1 MTEREQLEQAIA
13 ALEAQRDSLGD
24 AVVDAAL
31 GPMRLQLAELERT
44 EHKPAPGFE
53 VERKLVTVMF
63 ADISGYTALTEK
75 LDPEAVRDLV
85 NACFDH
91 LVPIIEKYDGKVV
104 RFIGDEIMATFGA
117 PVVHENDPERALR
130 TALEMMDELATFNA
144 NYNIDMG
151 IHIGINTGLVIA
163 GGIGS
168 EGQQQYGVT
177 GDAVNLAARLR
188 DASERGEIYVG
199 PDTHRL
205 VAPLFRFERLE
216 PMQVKGKSEPVQV
229 YRLMRVKAQPGR
241 VRGLEMRG
249 IYSPLVGRDTQLATI
264 NERIQRLLEGQGGI
278 LMIIG
283 EAGAG
288 KSRLMAE
295 ARQRANNF
303 TGQWLEGRTLSFGQT
318 ISYWPFQEILW
329 AFADITD
336 EDSEAGAWDK
346 LEASLNNLFDEDT
359 LQVLPYLASLLS
371 LEVRGEYAERVKFLD
386 GEAMG
391 RQVFI
396 VMRRFVER
404 LARVKP
410 LVLVFEDLHWMDASS
425 AALVEHLLPLV
436 ERVPLLIC
444 GLSRPKRDSPSV
456 RLQTVAHQDYASRYN
471 EIVLDPLSDV
481 DSVQLVANLLAIDDL
496 PDSLRAMIVDKA
508 EGNPFFLEEII
519 RSLIDSGAVVRDP
532 VTRRWR
538 ATDQARMVTIPDT
551 VQGVI
556 MARIDRLDEEVKAVL
571 QKASVVG
578 RSFIYRVL
586 HALQQVENRLD
597 DHLAELLEMEL
608 IREKQ
613 RTPELEYIFKHAL
626 AQEATY
632 ESILMARRRELHAR
646 VAATIETLFAGRLEE
661 FYGLLAYH
669 YARAE
674 IWDKAQSYLMKAGD
688 QAGRVAADGEAL
700 AHYRQAMEAY
710 ERAFGETWEPLE
722 HAELERKISEA
733 LYRQGD
739 HAQAM
744 EHAQRGLEI
753 LCGWSIPGSTWGI
766 RLGILGQSLL
776 QIGHQLLPGVFL
788 GKGVDADRAA
798 AEEELRLYEPIF
810 WIEQPKAS
818 MLLILMVLRALN
830 HSERHNLPYGCIG
843 GYATVGFV
851 LDYLNLFSLANIY
864 YRRAWA
870 LAEDFGHPDIQARV
884 HHALAGHYLQM
895 GKPEEEI
902 DYLQRSSG
910 LYKEIGDLHNLGL
923 TLDALAMV
931 LCYQGKLSKALDIV
945 HELAPIGEEG
955 NIRLVQCLSGASMG
969 NTLMHMGRYGEVE
982 PYLKESL
989 RLAESIPSPANMIF
1003 NGGLLGRCYLYQGKF
1018 TTALETLHATQKT
1031 YQEFNA
1037 RRRWRFP
1044 FVNSLAETYLF
1055 AAENPEIAPGHSRS
1069 EWLKLAR
1076 DACRDAMK
1084 VGRGCRMG
1092 LPEAMRLQGTCEWLR
1107 GRRGAAERWW
1117 HQGLSFAVRNG
1128 IGFDE
1133 AMIHLEMGCR
1143 LDEREHLEKA
1153 AALFEEMGS
1162 EYNLGLAR
1170 GALEASGNAL

>member
-1 MTEREQLEQAIA
+1 MSAREQLELAIA

-31 GPMRLQLAELERT
+31 GPMRLQLAELKRAENKT
-44 EHKPAPGFE
+44 IPAYEG
-53 VERKLVTVMF
+53 ERKQVTVMF

-75 LDPEAVRDLV
+75 LDPEAVREIV

-91 LVPIIEKYDGKVV
+91 LVPIIEKYEGKVV

-117 PVVHENDPERALR
+117 PVAHENDPERALR
-130 TALEMMDELATFNA
+130 AALEMMDALARFIA
-144 NYNIDMG
+144 DHNIDMG
-151 IHIGINTGLVIA
+151 MHIGINTGLVIA

-188 DASERGEIYVG
+188 DASKRGEIYVG
-199 PDTHRL
+199 SVTHRL
-205 VAPLFRFERLE
+205 VAPLFEFEPLE
-216 PMQVKGKSEPVQV
+216 PMQVKGKSEPVVV
-229 YRLMRVKAQPGR
+229 YRLKRVRAQPGR
-241 VRGLEMRG
+241 VRGLESRG
-249 IYSPLVGRDTQLATI
+249 IHSPLVGRDTQLAII
-264 NERIQRLLEGQGGI
+264 NERLQRLLEGQGGI

-283 EAGAG
+283 EAGCG

-295 ARQRANNF
+295 VHQRASNLPI
-303 TGQWLEGRTLSFGQT
+303 QWLEGRTLSFGQT

-329 AFADITD
+329 TFAGITD
-336 EDSEAGAWDK
+336 EDSEIGAWGK
-346 LEASLNNLFDEDT
+346 LQASLSELFEEDT
-359 LQVLPYLASLLS
+359 PEVLPYLASLLS
-371 LEVRGEYAERVKFLD
+371 LEVRGEYAERVKYLD
-386 GEAMG
+386 SEAMG

-436 ERVPLLIC
+436 ERAPVLIC
-444 GLSRPKRDSPSV
+444 GLSRPRRDSPSV
-456 RLQTVAHQDYASRYN
+456 RLQTVAHQVYASRFN
-471 EIVLDPLSDV
+471 EIILDPLSNL
-481 DSVQLVANLLAIDDL
+481 DSAQLVSNLLAIDDL
-496 PDSLRAMIVDKA
+496 PGALRATIVSKA

-519 RSLIDSGAVVRDP
+519 RSLIDTGAVVRDAASG
-532 VTRRWR
+532 RWR
-538 ATDQARMVTIPDT
+538 ATDQARTVTIPDT

-556 MARIDRLDEEVKAVL
+556 MARIDRLDEEVKEVL

-586 HALQQVENRLD
+586 LALQQVENRLA
-597 DHLAELLEMEL
+597 DHLAELQATEL

-613 RTPELEYIFKHAL
+613 RIPELEYIFKHAL

-646 VAATIETLFAGRLEE
+646 VAETTETLFAGRLEE
-661 FYGLLAYH
+661 YYGLLAYH

-674 IWDKAQSYLMKAGD
+674 RWEQAQTYLVKAGD

-710 ERAFGETWEPLE
+710 ERAFGEAWEPLE
-722 HAELERKISEA
+722 RAALERKIGEA

-744 EHAQRGLEI
+744 EHIRRGLEI
-753 LCGWSIPGSTWGI
+753 LGVSLPGSTWGI
-766 RLGILGQSLL
+766 RLGILGQLLL
-776 QIGHQLLPGVFL
+776 QIGHQLLPGLFL
-788 GKGVDADRAA
+788 GKGADADRAA
-798 AEEELRLYEPIF
+798 AEEILRLYEPIF
-810 WIEQPKAS
+810 WVEQPKAS
-818 MLLILMVLRALN
+818 LLLMLMVLRTLN
-830 HSERHNLPYGCIG
+830 HAERHNLPYGCIG

-851 LDYLNLFSLANIY
+851 LDYLTLFGLANKY

-870 LAEDFGHPDIQARV
+870 LAEDFGHPDILARL
-884 HHALAGHYLQM
+884 HHALAGHYLQL

-902 DYLQRSSG
+902 DCLRRSSR
-910 LYKEIGDLHNLGL
+910 LYREIGDLHNLGW
-923 TLDALAMV
+923 TLDALAMI

-969 NTLMHMGRYGEVE
+969 NTLMHMGRYEQVE

-989 RLAESIPSPANMIF
+989 RLAEIIPSPANMIF
-1003 NGGLLGRCYLYQGKF
+1003 SGGLLGRCYLYQGKF
-1018 TTALETLHATQKT
+1018 KSALETLHATQKT

-1055 AAENPEIAPGHSRS
+1055 AAEYPEIALGHSRS
-1069 EWLKLAR
+1069 EWLKLAQE
-1076 DACRDAMK
+1076 ACRDAMK
-1084 VGRGCRMG
+1084 VARGCRMG

-1107 GRRGAAERWW
+1107 GRRRAAERWW
-1117 HQGLSFAVRNG
+1117 RQGLSFAVRNG
-1128 IGFDE
+1128 IGYDE

-1143 LDEREHLEKA
+1143 LGERKHLETA
-1153 AALFEEMGS
+1153 ATLFEEMGS
-1162 EYNLGLAR
+1162 EGNLARAR
-1170 GALEASGNAL
+1170 GALEALDDGL